1 CLLLVLS
8 LMLLRPPSSTLFP
21 YTTLFRSVFSCN
33 SSGSQS
39 GKEIEIDLSS
49 YHVADGYHLQSV
61 AAEPQVVA
69 PVDMIFDDRGRM
81 WVVEML
87 GYMTDLTGS
96 KEDDAIGQ
104 ISILEDHDGNGVVDA
119 KKIFLDQLVMPRS
132 IAFAHGGLLY
142 AVPPDLWWVPIE
154 KNDQP
159 GEPVLVDSA
168 YAVGGNVEHQPN
180 GLMYNVD
187 NWFYNAKSNAR

>member
-1 CLLLVLS
+1 MKILMVQNFSIAWLS
-8 LMLLRPPSSTLFP
+8 LLIIGASAV
-21 YTTLFRSVFSCN
+21 VFSCN

-104 ISILEDHDGNGVVDA
+104 ISILEDHDGN
-119 KKIFLDQLVMPRS
+119 
-132 IAFAHGGLLY
+132 
-142 AVPPDLWWVPIE
+142 
-154 KNDQP
+154 
-159 GEPVLVDSA
+159 
-168 YAVGGNVEHQPN
+168 
-180 GLMYNVD
+180 
-187 NWFYNAKSNAR
+187 